1 MDFPHLF
8 EPIDIGTVKLKNR
21 VVIPAHGPRL
31 PPARYLRYL
40 EERVKSGVSL
50 FVCSDPALAGVS
62 SYTVGPPSPV
72 PSSYLGG
79 ADVMLPNPARPGGA
93 EFFDN
98 LLIPRMKEQAE
109 LAHRYEA
116 FCFGQLVHAG
126 GYITAAHYQPGLS
139 PSAEPDELLGDTPH
153 ELDEDE
159 IADLVRIYGDSAA
172 RVQKAGMDGVEVH
185 ACHGLL
191 LNSFLS
197 PLSNKRTDRY
207 GGALEN
213 RARFI
218 LEALNEVRRRVGPD
232 FPIGLRMPGNE
243 LLEGGLTTEDVV
255 NIARLV
261 EPHLEYL
268 NISAASESGRK
279 GGLTVP
285 TVMPAD
291 FPQAVFADSAA
302 AIKAAVRVPVL
313 LTGGIRDPEVA
324 EQALADGKADLVG
337 MVRAF
342 IADPD
347 WAKKARDGEVADLR
361 RCTGDNEGCRKRT
374 LFRSS
379 GGGMPIGCT
388 TNAAAGREE
397 EMEIV
402 PATVKKR
409 VLVVGGGPGGMEAA
423 RVAALR
429 GHVVVLCERDGEL
442 GGQVRVAIRDPRTAR
457 LGESIRYLVRQ
468 MELLPVDVRLNT
480 EVDVATV
487 TEIAPDAIIIATG
500 ATAKTPSVPG
510 IDGPNVT
517 TIREVLGGEA
527 TVGQRVCV
535 VAEFDG
541 HHGPASLAELLADQ
555 GRDVD
560 LITERMVIAEAQ
572 DPGQQHALLKRLME
586 KNVGLHTLTGL
597 KSVHEGSVTVF
608 NSLTRGERTLE
619 KIDTVVLAVGGRS
632 ENALLRELK
641 ATVGELYGVG
651 DCLTPRRVLHAVLD
665 GSRAGRAV

>member
-8 EPIDIGTVKLKNR
+8 EPIDIGNAKLKNR

-40 EERVKSGVSL
+40 EDRVKNGVGL
-50 FVCSDPALAGVS
+50 IVCSDPALTGVS

-98 LLIPRMKEQAE
+98 FLIPRMKEEAE

-116 FCFGQLVHAG
+116 ACFGQLVHQG
-126 GYITAAHYQPGLS
+126 GYMTGAHFQPGLS

-153 ELDEDE
+153 ELDEHE
-159 IADLVRIYGDSAA
+159 IADMVRIYGDSAA
-172 RVQKAGMDGVEVH
+172 RVRKAGMDGVEVH

-218 LEALNEVRRRVGPD
+218 LETLSEVRRRVGAD
-232 FPIGLRMPGNE
+232 FPIGLRMPGDE
-243 LLEGGLTTEDVV
+243 FLEGGLTTEDMVAV
-255 NIARLV
+255 ARLV
-261 EPHLEYL
+261 EPLVDYL

-285 TVMPAD
+285 TVMPDD
-291 FPQAVFADSAA
+291 FPQAVFEDPAA
-302 AIKAAVRVPVL
+302 AIKAGVGAPVL

-324 EQALADGKADLVG
+324 ERVLAEGKADLVG

-374 LFRSS
+374 LFRAS

-402 PATVKKR
+402 PATARKR

-423 RVAALR
+423 RIAALR
-429 GHVVVLCERDGEL
+429 GHEVVLCERDADL

-457 LGESIRYLVRQ
+457 LGESVRYLVRQ
-468 MELLPVDVRLNT
+468 MELLPVDVRLRM
-480 EVDVATV
+480 EVDVDSVA
-487 TEIAPDAIIIATG
+487 EMAPEAVIVATG
-500 ATAKTPSVPG
+500 AMPKIPAVPG

-517 TIREVLGGEA
+517 TIRQVLEDEA
-527 TVGQRVCV
+527 TVGRRVCV
-535 VAEFDG
+535 VAGFDG
-541 HHGPASLAELLADQ
+541 HHGPPSLAELLANR
-555 GRDVD
+555 GCDVE

-572 DPGQQHALLKRLME
+572 DPGQQHAMLKRLME
-586 KNVGLHTLTGL
+586 KGVGLHTLTGL
-597 KSVHEGSVTVF
+597 KAVDGGSVTVF
-608 NSLTRGERTLE
+608 NSLTRGERKLE
-619 KIDTVVLAVGGRS
+619 RIDTVVVAVGGRS
-632 ENALLRELK
+632 DDALLRALK
-641 ATVGELYGVG
+641 GKVRELYGVG